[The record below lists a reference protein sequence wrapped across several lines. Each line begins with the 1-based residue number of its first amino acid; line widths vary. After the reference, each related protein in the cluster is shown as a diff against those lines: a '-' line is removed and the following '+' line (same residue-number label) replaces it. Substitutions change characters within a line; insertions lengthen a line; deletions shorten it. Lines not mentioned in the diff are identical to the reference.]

1 MKIKICGISN
11 LDDALAVSRAG
22 ADYVGMIFAPK
33 SPRAVSP
40 QDALAI
46 ARARGSGE
54 ISASLV
60 GVFQNAP
67 AEEIL
72 RRAKEFSLSAVQ
84 LHGGESEEF
93 VREISGRGFEIWKA
107 FWLESLADVE
117 AALASAADRIL
128 ADSRSG
134 GKLGGTGKT
143 ANWALARRV
152 SERRSVVLAGGI
164 SPDNARRAASRV
176 APFALDLNSSV
187 EISPRKKD
195 AEKISKFLEKIK
207 NGNI

>member
-22 ADYVGMIFAPK
+22 ADYVGMIFALK

-40 QDALAI
+40 QDACAI
-46 ARARGSGE
+46 AMARGSGE

-67 AEEIL
+67 AGEIL

-93 VREISGRGFEIWKA
+93 VREISGRGFEVWKA
-107 FWLESLADVE
+107 FWLETSADVE
-117 AALASAADRIL
+117 AALASRADRIL
-128 ADSRSG
+128 ADSRAG

-143 ANWALARRV
+143 ADWDLARRV
-152 SERRSVVLAGGI
+152 SEKRSVVLAGGI
-164 SPDNARRAASRV
+164 SPENAERAAREV
-176 APFALDLNSSV
+176 APFALDVNSSV
-187 EISPRKKD
+187 EILPRKKD
-195 AEKISKFLEKIK
+195 IEKISKFLEKIK